1 MFDGALG
8 VMMVIGPVILIA
20 ALIYAVVNYRRRNRM
35 LDQHREKTTEKLYTN
50 SRAQRDNLGGDV
62 GATRPSSP
70 TPNDIT

>member
-8 VMMVIGPVILIA
+8 VLMVIGPIVLVA
-20 ALIYAVVNYRRRNRM
+20 ALIYAVVNYQRRNRR
-35 LDQHREKTTEKLYTN
+35 LDQRREKTTEKLYTN
-50 SRAQRDNLGGDV
+50 SRAQSDNLGGDV

>member
-8 VMMVIGPVILIA
+8 VMMVIGPLVLIA

-35 LDQHREKTTEKLYTN
+35 LDQRHEKTTEDLSTN
-50 SRAQRDNLGGDV
+50 ARAKHDNLGGDV